1 VNAEDEQAF
10 RDFAAARLPSL
21 LRFAHLL
28 TADRATAEDVVQ
40 TALARTALAWHRIER
55 RDDPTAYVR
64 KAIATTAANHWRRK
78 PWRERPVAELPDR
91 AAAVDPHAAY
101 DDRDA
106 MWRALATLPPR
117 QRAVLVLRYYSGLS
131 EAEIADELGCS
142 RGTVKSQASK
152 ALARLRSSVE
162 LVEVS
167 S

>member
-1 VNAEDEQAF
+1 MNAEDERAF
-10 RDFAAARLPSL
+10 REFAAARLPSL

-28 TADRATAEDVVQ
+28 TSDAATAEDVVQ

-91 AAAVDPHAAY
+91 AVDVDAEAAY

-106 MWRALATLPPR
+106 MWRALATLPPK

-131 EAEIADELGCS
+131 EAEIAEELGCS

-167 S
+167 

>member
-1 VNAEDEQAF
+1 MNAEDERAF
-10 RDFAAARLPSL
+10 REFAAARLPSL

-28 TADRATAEDVVQ
+28 TADAATAEDVVQ
-40 TALARTALAWHRIER
+40 IALARTALAWHRIER

-78 PWRERPVAELPDR
+78 PWRERPVAEIPDR
-91 AAAVDPHAAY
+91 PADADPHAAY

-106 MWRALATLPPR
+106 MWRALSALPPR

-131 EAEIADELGCS
+131 EAEIAEELGCS

-167 S
+167 P